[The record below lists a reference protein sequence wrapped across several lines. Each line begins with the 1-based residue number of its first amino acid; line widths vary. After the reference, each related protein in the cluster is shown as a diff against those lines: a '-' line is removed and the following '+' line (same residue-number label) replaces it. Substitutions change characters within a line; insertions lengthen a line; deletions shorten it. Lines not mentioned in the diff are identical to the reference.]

1 MVTRSHSYSVNV
13 VWTGN
18 RGSGTSGYRAYDRD
32 HEVTVSGTDGVHD
45 HVPQPIAGSSDPA
58 FRGDPESWN
67 PEQLLTAALSQCHML
82 WYLHLCAAAGVVV
95 TGYSDHAVATMAE
108 ERDGAG
114 RFTAATLHPHVTVRS
129 PDMIEKATGLHRDA
143 HEKCFIARSV
153 NFPVRHEPVVI
164 PAGS

>member
-1 MVTRSHSYSVNV
+1 
-13 VWTGN
+13 
-18 RGSGTSGYRAYDRD
+18 
-32 HEVTVSGTDGVHD
+32 
-45 HVPQPIAGSSDPA
+45 
-58 FRGDPESWN
+58 
-67 PEQLLTAALSQCHML
+67 ML

-108 ERDGAG
+108 ERDSTG

-129 PDMIEKATGLHRDA
+129 PDMIEKATGLHREA

-164 PAGS
+164 STGL